1 MKKKMRVKP
10 YLCVALVLAALIGFF
25 LVPTHWKLLPYLPY
39 IDTAHL
45 HDIASRHHDF
55 IGMDVDQFLWLTT
68 KKGQP
73 YMIFDQQTERD
84 GRTYS
89 EWVEQY
95 PELTLNDTTKVA
107 LYCIPVESSHDREE
121 AYLYG
126 YFVDSEGKISG
137 TVDPPFLW

>member
-1 MKKKMRVKP
+1 
-10 YLCVALVLAALIGFF
+10 
-25 LVPTHWKLLPYLPY
+25 
-39 IDTAHL
+39 
-45 HDIASRHHDF
+45 
-55 IGMDVDQFLWLTT
+55 
-68 KKGQP
+68 
-73 YMIFDQQTERD
+73 MIFDQQTERD

-107 LYCIPVESSHDREE
+107 LYCIPVQSSHDREE